1 MREHYFTYF
10 FSQVN
15 RQISQFEEKARN
27 ASNMSYCILQYTTN
41 IIKIP
46 ILLISFDL
54 FIDVYENNSLKVNE
68 FVVFLVKATQH
79 KRCYNFYS

>member
-27 ASNMSYCILQYTTN
+27 ASNMSYCILQYATN
-41 IIKIP
+41 IIKFWKSIY
-46 ILLISFDL
+46 
-54 FIDVYENNSLKVNE
+54 ID
-68 FVVFLVKATQH
+68 FPCIIF
-79 KRCYNFYS
+79 

>member
-27 ASNMSYCILQYTTN
+27 ASNMSYCILQYATN
-41 IIKIP
+41 IIKIGIIP
-46 ILLISFDL
+46 L
-54 FIDVYENNSLKVNE
+54 SLVLSLY
-68 FVVFLVKATQH
+68 V
-79 KRCYNFYS
+79 